1 MDCMEIDMEQNE
13 QKEDKGFENF
23 ADQGKNKNIV
33 ELKEKKADRYAKI
46 SGILLL
52 SAFILWGSIP
62 VMESIIISTTGQTG
76 EINVIG
82 NAMLIG
88 AILLY
93 VLAVVCAVRGYFIKP
108 TRQVKEK
115 LILVVVIPVSI
126 LIVGISLFL
135 FFDLL
140 FGWFK

>member
-1 MDCMEIDMEQNE
+1 MERNE
-13 QKEDKGFENF
+13 QIENDDFENV
-23 ADQGKNKNIV
+23 DNSGKYKSISAQRQ
-33 ELKEKKADRYAKI
+33 KKADRYAKI

-115 LILVVVIPVSI
+115 LILVIAIPVSL

>member
-1 MDCMEIDMEQNE
+1 MERNE
-13 QKEDKGFENF
+13 QIENDDFENC
-23 ADQGKNKNIV
+23 DNSGKYKSSSV
-33 ELKEKKADRYAKI
+33 QRQKKADRYAKI

-115 LILVVVIPVSI
+115 LILVIAIPFSL
-126 LIVGISLFL
+126 LIVGTSLFL